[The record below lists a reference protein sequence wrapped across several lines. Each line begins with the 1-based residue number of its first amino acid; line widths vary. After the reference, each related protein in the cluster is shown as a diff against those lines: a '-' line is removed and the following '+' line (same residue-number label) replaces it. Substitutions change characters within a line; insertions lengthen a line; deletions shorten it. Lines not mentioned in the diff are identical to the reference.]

1 MKKVPQ
7 IAFFSILT
15 IVLFSSGIINKNISN
30 GINLNSSVAIMD
42 DTTSLIRM
50 INVDSFRLAILPPSS
65 GVQFYKDGIVFLSLS
80 KYEKKMSPNQISFG
94 VVEAYYASF
103 EDSVLGKHIVFSPSS
118 SFSYPCEAMTFSR
131 DYNTVYFTKLSKKD
145 RKEKIFM
152 AKFTRDNKSQTDL
165 FPEIIPLD
173 FCTDDYTY
181 SHPTLSSDEKMMIFA
196 SDRKGSLG
204 GMDLFVSRLAD
215 GKWSVP
221 ENLGKLIN
229 TAGNEFFPFLDS
241 ENNLFFS
248 SDGLPGY
255 GGYDIFTCKFNG
267 VNWDKPINLSARI
280 NSDMDE
286 IAFTINKTDGKS
298 AFFTRRQK
306 SGKGDMQL
314 FRVTLNHEV
323 ADRNLLT
330 LSNVFSGNPV
340 PKTSLIAATS
350 KMEVKSPEA
359 EPLTTKP
366 AGIDVLKTEEVKVP
380 ETTTGI
386 KKSAEKITVT
396 KPKPAIDSAENKAVI
411 IKAPKVIS
419 TEQKEVVIYR
429 VQLLPGTT
437 QINSKEMVIDGT
449 IYKLYGYLYRGAYRY
464 TIGEF
469 STLAPAITLQR
480 ICRQSGYPQ
489 SFVVAFKNNTRSL
502 DMNLFK

>member
-1 MKKVPQ
+1 MKKIPQ
-7 IAFFSILT
+7 TAFFSILI
-15 IVLFSSGIINKNISN
+15 IVMLTSGIINKNLSS
-30 GINLNSSVAIMD
+30 GINMNSAVAIMD

-50 INVDSFRLAILPPSS
+50 INVESFRLPILPPSS
-65 GVQFYKDGIVFLSLS
+65 GVQFYKDGIIFLSLS

-94 VVEAYYASF
+94 VVEAYYASV
-103 EDSVLGKHIVFSPSS
+103 EDSVLGKHMIFSPSS
-118 SFSYPCEAMTFSR
+118 SFSYPCEAMTFSS
-131 DYNTVYFTKLSKKD
+131 DYSTVYFTKLSKKD

-152 AKFTRDNKSQTDL
+152 AKFKSDSKNQANL
-165 FPEIIPLD
+165 FPEIIPMD
-173 FCTDDYTY
+173 FCSDDYTY
-181 SHPTLSSDEKMMIFA
+181 SHPTLSSDGKMLIFA
-196 SDRKGSLG
+196 SDIKGSFG

-221 ENLGKLIN
+221 ENLGKFIN

-248 SDGLPGY
+248 SDGLHGY

-267 VNWDKPINLSARI
+267 VGWNKPINLSDRI
-280 NSDMDE
+280 NSDADD

-323 ADRNLLT
+323 ADQNLLT
-330 LSNVFSGNPV
+330 LSNVFNGSPV

-350 KMEVKSPEA
+350 KVEVKSPEA
-359 EPLTTKP
+359 EPPTKKP
-366 AGIDVLKTEEVKVP
+366 GINVVKKEEVKVP
-380 ETTTGI
+380 ETITEI

-396 KPKPAIDSAENKAVI
+396 KTKPVIDSAENKAVI
-411 IKAPKVIS
+411 IKTPKVIS
-419 TEQKEVVIYR
+419 TEQKDVVIYR
-429 VQLLPGTT
+429 VQLLPSTT
-437 QINSKEMVIDGT
+437 QINSKEMVINGT
-449 IYKLYGYLYRGAYRY
+449 SYKIYEYLYLGAYRH

-469 STLAPAITLQR
+469 NTLGLAIALQR
-480 ICRQSGYPQ
+480 ICRQSGYSQ
-489 SFVVAFKNNTRSL
+489 SFVVAFKNNIRSL